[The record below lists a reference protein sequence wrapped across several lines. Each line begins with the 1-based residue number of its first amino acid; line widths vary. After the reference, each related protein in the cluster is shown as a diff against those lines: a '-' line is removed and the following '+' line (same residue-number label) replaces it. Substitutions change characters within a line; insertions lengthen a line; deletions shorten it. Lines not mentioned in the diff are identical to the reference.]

1 MKEHLKTVYESV
13 TFKDWVRFDANKF
26 SGNIEKKLSGFNRD
40 IILRDFREAA
50 VAVILFIIFCCRV
63 IFSDLSTSQTISSW
77 VMLFACVLIVA
88 VLYWGRTLGKDIYTL
103 PTIEFLRMQRK
114 YLIRQRNLLRNVLYW
129 YLGPLLLSY
138 LIGFWDRVAPSFSP
152 DESWIVKAPGLVI
165 LGFVIVFITGV
176 TVVIYILN
184 KKAAKKVHLIVEE
197 VDKAI
202 RDLEE

>member
-1 MKEHLKTVYESV
+1 MKEYLKTVYESV
-13 TFKDWVRFDANKF
+13 TFKDWVRFDASKF
-26 SGNIEKKLSGFNRD
+26 SRNIEKKLSDFNRD

-50 VAVILFIIFCCRV
+50 VAVLLFIIFFYRI

-129 YLGPLLLSY
+129 YMGPLMLSY
-138 LIGFWDRVAPSFSP
+138 LIGFWDQVALSFSP
-152 DESWIVKAPGLVI
+152 DESSIVKVPALII
-165 LGFVIVFITGV
+165 LGFAIVFIIGL

-184 KKAAKKVHLIVEE
+184 RKAAKNVQLIIEE

-202 RDLEE
+202 ADLEE

>member
-1 MKEHLKTVYESV
+1 MKEYLKTVYESV
-13 TFKDWVRFDANKF
+13 TFKDWVRFDVIKF
-26 SGNIEKKLSGFNRD
+26 SGNIEKELSGFNRD

-50 VAVILFIIFCCRV
+50 VAVLLFIIFCYRI
-63 IFSDLSTSQTISSW
+63 IFFELSTSQTISSW

-88 VLYWGRTLGKDIYTL
+88 VMYWGRTLGKDIYTL

-129 YLGPLLLSY
+129 YMGPLMLSY
-138 LIGFWDRVAPSFSP
+138 LIGFWDQVALSFSP
-152 DESWIVKAPGLVI
+152 DESSIVKVPALII
-165 LGFVIVFITGV
+165 LGFAIVFIIGL

-184 KKAAKKVHLIVEE
+184 RKAAKNVQLIIEE

-202 RDLEE
+202 ADLEE